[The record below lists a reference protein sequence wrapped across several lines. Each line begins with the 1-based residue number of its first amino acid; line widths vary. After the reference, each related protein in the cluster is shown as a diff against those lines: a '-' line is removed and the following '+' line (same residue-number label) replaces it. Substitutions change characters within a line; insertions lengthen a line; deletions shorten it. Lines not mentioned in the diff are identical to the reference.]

1 MDPGTEYQFQIQAA
15 NSSSTSTWS
24 KSSSSTFKTLA
35 DLKITN
41 GTYFG
46 TTTLTKGVTY
56 TFKATIKNNA
66 SVAWKGGIYLK
77 SGSEDID
84 KTGLSISAGSS
95 STVTL
100 SYTPTTT
107 GSKTFTLYYLTND
120 KGSGEVINGGSYS
133 NPFTVTIQAPSTTPD
148 LSIAGG
154 SYFNTSTLTTGKAYT
169 FAIKVKNNGSS
180 AWNGSFYLKN
190 GSEDWLSWGGI
201 TIEAGATKTLTDSY
215 TPKSAGSKTLTLY
228 YQTGN
233 SGSGVT
239 VPAGS
244 YENPFK
250 VTVADAPVVNPTT
263 PYSPSPSHGATGV
276 ATSGTFS
283 WSTAANDGGSTLNYD
298 LYVDYNSS
306 FSNVSKPYGS
316 GSGRSCS
323 FSGLSE
329 GKTYYWKVIVYNGSG
344 GHATSPVWSFTTK
357 TASTT
362 KLATPRNL
370 TATSVTSSGF
380 IAHWSS
386 VSGATIYDCYV
397 YKSGESNICF
407 YRSVA
412 TTSTDVFGLSPNTSY
427 IFKVRAR
434 NGNSSLNSDWSAMS
448 STVKTSSAGS
458 QAVNLTIFKNEGLA
472 NSATITVGQSSHYS
486 VIVKNNGSET
496 WKGSFYLKEGDT
508 DIHPWYGNSIP
519 STWGQP
525 LECDYTPKT
534 VGSHTLTLYYQTGG
548 RGDGVPMGSITVKA
562 VADPTV
568 NSNLKLKSAIVYP
581 STIELGKKGTV
592 SATVQNIG
600 SANWDGKLF
609 ITDNGIEIA
618 SVEDIASGGSK
629 TVYTTSWEPNI
640 SGTHTLA
647 VYYKSKGGSSNQV
660 VASNGFI
667 NPVVATVTNAA
678 VQNEAS
684 VVIISHLTKDVVPKQ
699 VVPSSIVYYHFRLL
713 DEQGKQLRGMKLRF
727 NCSND
732 RGQNRVVESSS
743 SDAQGYAMLSVNT
756 DEAYSFGRPGDAI
769 LMTCNEAVSESG
781 KVIPVKGNTGIDNV
795 LSLVILKENSY
806 ENLTGLQNVQKM
818 ELTFDLGNN
827 IGKEYKGWKKAKIK
841 GNAGA
846 AVTSTFGIS
855 FDENG
860 RIKDYSVDGGINGD
874 AYLKFSQ
881 QWSKDRLLGLD
892 DGTVTK
898 LQGLITPEAL
908 KAGVKGNIR
917 TGFSTDAPADAI
929 AHFLMTYAY
938 NYTEGTSR
946 VKDLAVKTLRKW
958 YEDKQR
964 TDQATASLSFGGNAA
979 FSGKML
985 SNWPNGHWMRKPLMP
1000 AIKFLELGITGD
1012 VSYSVEPII
1021 VKETW
1026 NSEYDGDYLES
1037 LSYEKLSGSS
1047 SSVKL
1052 GGNFD
1057 AKLKVGELWN
1067 NVHNR
1072 DFDEIMKISKTEDEK
1087 TFPSISYTYD
1097 TSVTLK
1103 HEELFDS
1110 SDQLSEV
1117 SQSIAF
1123 SSGRDISANGVT
1135 LGNWKPGS
1143 YSAGISNKT
1152 TLKSVSKGDWA
1163 QFLARISVSDGSE
1176 SYVRTLLQAIG
1187 LDKNNPE
1194 DYRQQ
1199 VFKVFPNLARNTI
1212 FCSPAEI
1219 YNAWAPQNG
1228 QWQSYEQALSNLA
1241 AITPN
1246 PKNYKLKEA
1255 CKFQKTITSEFD
1267 MDADVKLYEKK
1278 DIGFEIGFKGGV
1290 TFGIT
1295 NFPSEEIYFSVPDRR
1310 LFTVVQRPHTDVKN
1324 VYDGAM
1330 TYIADLIYKTF
1341 TDNINSIK
1349 KAWDDVCKVAG
1360 YLYDPVKKAWITYVE
1375 QEATEWTVDNI
1386 IVPAVMHYVNPK
1398 NDVNARH
1405 AMHRH
1410 PRLAE
1415 KRQEDICRFSFSI
1428 NNEQTNFDSDVE
1440 IQTSN
1445 HYPAGDLFGVTDQG
1459 DTLFVV
1465 SEVVNIMGIQGA
1477 DTLSHA
1483 QYGQFIVEGMTGS
1496 DDLTPFG
1503 FREDQPL
1510 DVYYSEE
1517 GSEIWHYLGPAGT
1530 TLYTDKLGA
1539 YMMATSIKND
1549 PLAPVVE
1556 ATLNDDAYILHIH
1569 VSDNIAVRTS
1579 SLRVYING
1587 EAREVT
1593 MLSESDFEVQLT
1605 SKDMDYMMTVFVTA
1619 NDLAGNQGRLFQMFN
1634 MDKPD
1639 SIEQIEDGQDVDNT
1653 QIHLS
1658 KNLLKVENAEPGI
1671 TVSLFSLK
1679 GEMIAKGET
1688 DGFGKAQIRLAHL
1701 PAGIYVATLSN
1712 GKAKKFSVK

>member
-1 MDPGTEYQFQIQAA
+1 MWSFTTAGVPNPTTPSSPSPSNNATNVATSGTFSWSTSA
-15 NSSSTSTWS
+15 NDGGSTLNYDLYLGTSSSNLSLYDSGKNS
-24 KSSSSTFKTLA
+24 KSCAYSGLKNSQTYYWKVVVYNGSGGHSSSPVWSF
-35 DLKITN
+35 
-41 GTYFG
+41 
-46 TTTLTKGVTY
+46 TT
-56 TFKATIKNNA
+56 A
-66 SVAWKGGIYLK
+66 SAA
-77 SGSEDID
+77 
-84 KTGLSISAGSS
+84 SA
-95 STVTL
+95 
-100 SYTPTTT
+100 
-107 GSKTFTLYYLTND
+107 
-120 KGSGEVINGGSYS
+120 
-133 NPFTVTIQAPSTTPD
+133 PD
-148 LSIAGG
+148 LTIAGG

-263 PYSPSPSHGATGV
+263 PYSPSPSQGATGV

-316 GSGRSCS
+316 GSGKSCS

-380 IAHWSS
+380 IANWSS

-434 NGNSSLNSDWSAMS
+434 NGNSSLNSDWSSMS

-458 QAVNLTIFKNEGLA
+458 QAANLTIFKNNGLA

-581 STIELGKKGTV
+581 SSIALGKKGTI
-592 SATVQNIG
+592 SATVQNTG
-600 SANWDGKLF
+600 SDNWNGKLF
-609 ITDNGIEIA
+609 LADNGIEIA
-618 SVEDIASGGSK
+618 SVEDIASGGTK
-629 TVYTTSWEPNI
+629 TVYTASWEPQTA
-640 SGTHTLA
+640 GMHTIA
-647 VYYKSKGGSSNQV
+647 VYYQSDGGSGKQL
-660 VASNGFI
+660 VAANGFANQI
-667 NPVVATVTNAA
+667 SISVIGDNQCTVAEKVNVEHVT
-678 VQNEAS
+678 E
-684 VVIISHLTKDVVPKQ
+684 TVVPNA
-699 VVPSSIVYYHFRLL
+699 VPSGARVLYHFRITNNN
-713 DEQGKQLRGMKLRF
+713 GIPMRG
-727 NCSND
+727 
-732 RGQNRVVESSS
+732 
-743 SDAQGYAMLSVNT
+743 
-756 DEAYSFGRPGDAI
+756 
-769 LMTCNEAVSESG
+769 VSGE
-781 KVIPVKGNTGIDNV
+781 
-795 LSLVILKENSY
+795 
-806 ENLTGLQNVQKM
+806 
-818 ELTFDLGNN
+818 FD
-827 IGKEYKGWKKAKIK
+827 IE
-841 GNAGA
+841 
-846 AVTSTFGIS
+846 VTSTS
-855 FDENG
+855 
-860 RIKDYSVDGGINGD
+860 
-874 AYLKFSQ
+874 
-881 QWSKDRLLGLD
+881 
-892 DGTVTK
+892 GTKRNYTFTSAPSGAN
-898 LQGLITPEAL
+898 GLIVLAIHTDDISTVINSGESAVIKCKRVFSNGVDFNIQNSDKLKSISLKVKSDAPFSKIESFELTLDAGASAKLSAGEQAIITDPFSEDKEIAAL
-908 KAGVKGNIR
+908 KAGITFPVTYSLNKNDYGKISEI
-917 TGFSTDAPADAI
+917 GIECAPSASASASAGIGEWLTFD
-929 AHFLMTYAY
+929 
-938 NYTEGTSR
+938 TEGYIGIKNKNTFSADDKR
-946 VKDLAVKTLRKW
+946 AIWMAVANGLEAFILR
-958 YEDKQR
+958 
-964 TDQATASLSFGGNAA
+964 
-979 FSGKML
+979 
-985 SNWPNGHWMRKPLMP
+985 SNW
-1000 AIKFLELGITGD
+1000 
-1012 VSYSVEPII
+1012 VSLVMERAFC
-1021 VKETW
+1021 TW
-1026 NSEYDGDYLES
+1026 FHKKQLDIQSANSWFVGYQVGA
-1037 LSYEKLSGSS
+1037 
-1047 SSVKL
+1047 
-1052 GGNFD
+1052 D
-1057 AKLKVGELWN
+1057 AKLSKTFPAKVSKLLDKLTLPKSFILEPSNMFNIGAKANVKWEPDKYKTMGSGAPLYGESRSIKLKASNFMSSLIPELILDNKSYWNESSVSSYYSHFGLDYLLSASAAKQEAGFTIMEEEFYEDINKQYLYSLSNKFDITTSTKIGLNDLPVIGTWLNKKAKADISHTFTLSSKIESKGEFAKYIQSISRTPLGATTNRIFPVLLGESIIGAPKAHYEIFKDDLARSLCFSHIGN
-1067 NVHNR
+1067 NVHYPLQDALKFEQKVKSEVEANVSIPFHPGNIVQTNIDAR
-1072 DFDEIMKISKTEDEK
+1072 MAFACESYPSESYFSVQDKQFLPVVLMPSSSIRNEIDELTSRIKGRLNGSFNDAERAEIDDAYYWETHSAQYGTGYVANI
-1087 TFPSISYTYD
+1087 TQTYTYD
-1097 TSVTLK
+1097 DWHYSLQSNDWLK
-1103 HEELFDS
+1103 
-1110 SDQLSEV
+1110 
-1117 SQSIAF
+1117 
-1123 SSGRDISANGVT
+1123 
-1135 LGNWKPGS
+1135 K
-1143 YSAGISNKT
+1143 
-1152 TLKSVSKGDWA
+1152 
-1163 QFLARISVSDGSE
+1163 RI
-1176 SYVRTLLQAIG
+1176 RKI
-1187 LDKNNPE
+1187 
-1194 DYRQQ
+1194 
-1199 VFKVFPNLARNTI
+1199 
-1212 FCSPAEI
+1212 
-1219 YNAWAPQNG
+1219 
-1228 QWQSYEQALSNLA
+1228 
-1241 AITPN
+1241 
-1246 PKNYKLKEA
+1246 
-1255 CKFQKTITSEFD
+1255 
-1267 MDADVKLYEKK
+1267 
-1278 DIGFEIGFKGGV
+1278 
-1290 TFGIT
+1290 
-1295 NFPSEEIYFSVPDRR
+1295 
-1310 LFTVVQRPHTDVKN
+1310 
-1324 VYDGAM
+1324 
-1330 TYIADLIYKTF
+1330 
-1341 TDNINSIK
+1341 
-1349 KAWDDVCKVAG
+1349 
-1360 YLYDPVKKAWITYVE
+1360 
-1375 QEATEWTVDNI
+1375 
-1386 IVPAVMHYVNPK
+1386 
-1398 NDVNARH
+1398 
-1405 AMHRH
+1405 H
-1410 PRLAE
+1410 PRLAASSQN
-1415 KRQEDICRFSFSI
+1415 KICKMTFTLNEDVS
-1428 NNEQTNFDSDVE
+1428 NFDSDA
-1440 IQTSN
+1440 TTDFM
-1445 HYPAGDLFGVTDQG
+1445 HFYPAGQLLGITDNG

-1465 SEVVNIMGIQGA
+1465 SEVCNLTAKKAETSFGQ
-1477 DTLSHA
+1477 T
-1483 QYGQFIVEGMTGS
+1483 QYGKMKLETTIGA

-1510 DVYYSEE
+1510 DVFYSEE

-1639 SIEQIEDGQDVDNT
+1639 SIEQIEDGNDVDNT

-1658 KNLLKVENAEPGI
+1658 KNMLKVENAEPGI